1 MDAIEIKASFLMSQ
15 VKCDR
20 SSMINTSVIPPW
32 ECDFEVFVEV
42 VESIKMFFSIMVGY
56 FGGCPNYDAGI
67 EYIAECIDE
76 FV

>member
-1 MDAIEIKASFLMSQ
+1 
-15 VKCDR
+15 
-20 SSMINTSVIPPW
+20 MINTSVIPPW